1 MIEIKFEISYLSTF
15 RNMYKFRISLQ
26 KFLLPGHSRER
37 EREGEDLCIL
47 YEINTYKR
55 NSLEKKKKKKYNRI
69 QTLKSANS
77 KNETKW

>member
-26 KFLLPGHSRER
+26 KFLLPGHFR